1 MTTIADPVTLPPAS
15 SPRSIPWCYLLLDN
29 LHEFATLA
37 WYLVADGA
45 LVEEVFSRVMTQLD
59 TAFFDDSD
67 ALTPYNLAREAVIT
81 QSVDV
86 LASRRKDEEE
96 VNVLQAGSTCELP
109 NLPRLAFLLRFVI
122 RSSESAVAR
131 YLDVSP
137 SRVRELVMDEIDYLS
152 VRGPW
157 SVLTSFRNAETI

>member
-1 MTTIADPVTLPPAS
+1 MATIAGPVNLPSTS
-15 SPRSIPWCYLLLDN
+15 SPQSIPWCYLLLDN

-37 WYLVADGA
+37 WYLVADGT

-59 TAFFDDSD
+59 TASFDDAD
-67 ALTPYNLAREAVIT
+67 ALTPYNLAREAIIT
-81 QSVDV
+81 QAVDV
-86 LASRRKDEEE
+86 LAGKRRDEEE
-96 VNVLQAGSTCELP
+96 VNLVQVGPACELP
-109 NLPRLAFLLRFVI
+109 DLSRLAFLLRFVI

-137 SRVRELVMDEIDYLS
+137 SRVRELVMDEIDSLS

-157 SVLTSFRNAETI
+157 SVLTGVRAAETI

>member
-1 MTTIADPVTLPPAS
+1 MATIADPTALPPTS

-37 WYLVADGA
+37 WYLVADGT
-45 LVEEVFSRVMTQLD
+45 LVEEVFSRVMKQLD
-59 TAFFDDSD
+59 TASFDDSD
-67 ALTPYNLAREAVIT
+67 ALTPYNLAREAIIT
-81 QSVDV
+81 QAVDV
-86 LASRRKDEEE
+86 LAGRCREEE
-96 VNVLQAGSTCELP
+96 INFIQADSAYELP

-157 SVLTSFRNAETI
+157 SVLTNVRGADAI

>member
-1 MTTIADPVTLPPAS
+1 MTTIAGPFALPPTS

-37 WYLVADGA
+37 WYLVADGT
-45 LVEEVFSRVMTQLD
+45 LVEEVFSRVMTELD
-59 TAFFDDSD
+59 TASFDDSD
-67 ALTPYNLAREAVIT
+67 ALTPYNLAREAIIT
-81 QSVDV
+81 QAVDV
-86 LASRRKDEEE
+86 LAGKCRDEEE
-96 VNVLQAGSTCELP
+96 VNFLQADSACELP

-137 SRVRELVMDEIDYLS
+137 SRVRELVMDEIDHLS

-157 SVLTSFRNAETI
+157 SVLTSVRNAETI